1 MEKYTVFMDQKNQH
15 SENEYTT
22 QSNLQMQCNPYQAT
36 HSSTLARKGQVRESL
51 SPTPY
56 RAHLRASWPH
66 PFLGPLAAFSTPDAS
81 TVVGRLSAC
90 KIQCP
95 SPHAMYLL
103 LLTLEFLCWCRPVR
117 YSGFSWATAS
127 WRKKLTHWM
136 INFWPVGYPADEFFS
151 DGLSQHA
158 VPWAFCSD

>member
-1 MEKYTVFMDQKNQH
+1 MTSLDALGQCKPLCLEVSKTPTVNGM
-15 SENEYTT
+15 SEGEGG
-22 QSNLQMQCNPYQAT
+22 M
-36 HSSTLARKGQVRESL
+36 RKGQVRESL
-51 SPTPY
+51 SQTPY

-103 LLTLEFLCWCRPVR
+103 LLTLEFLC
-117 YSGFSWATAS
+117 
-127 WRKKLTHWM
+127 
-136 INFWPVGYPADEFFS
+136 
-151 DGLSQHA
+151 
-158 VPWAFCSD
+158 